1 MPNASVAQSSNTSLV
16 FTNASATG
24 RTGPTQSQLNT
35 AYSGTDLS
43 GNVTIITQGFQEWT
57 VPYTGTYSIQAFGAQ
72 GGNAAYSG
80 GKGASI
86 SGEFKLES
94 GDVLKIVV
102 GQKGVI
108 SSNSSTRGYA
118 AGGGGGTYVVQS
130 PYTSNS
136 SILVIAGGGGGGGSG
151 PLGNSTDQNGLDGS
165 ISTNGN
171 NGLGPNG
178 STGGVNGNGGSA
190 GSNSGS
196 SSGAGFIGNSPS
208 FIGWADGAISFVN
221 GANGSLNNQTNRSDG
236 GFGGGGGAGYG
247 GGGGGGYSG
256 GGAGHY
262 NATYDYGG
270 GGGGS
275 YNLGTNQNNIAGF
288 NIGHGKV
295 VITPVINLNR
305 IQNDTTISCGEL
317 VTIGYS
323 SISVTDQLKLHYPMN
338 GNAVD
343 YSSNKVDGVITGSI
357 SGVLDRFGNTAGAL
371 NFPNSTTSRTLIIDS
386 VALFNGTQDFTY
398 SFWIRPATFT
408 RYPMWFRNGKWGS
421 GHNFGVRNN
430 TTLTMNG
437 NTVGS
442 GTVSFV
448 PTLNN
453 WSHMVIIRKGDSIS
467 QWSNGLF
474 RGNYTANNSNWGN
487 PFSPSKPMYI
497 GSGDA
502 TSDTYFRGDMDEFAY
517 YDKALNQAEIIALYQ
532 SPDLTKNNYLWSTG
546 ETTLTIDVSP
556 IVTTTYYVT
565 ITDGIASRADSV
577 TISIAGP
584 VKQNITATNTAICDG
599 AATTIT
605 TASSESGMNYSLY
618 ETAGNTLVDGP
629 TAGTGAP
636 LSFATGNLTS
646 TTNFYVDGATSQ
658 NLSPTGG
665 TALDFDGSNDYV
677 VLPSS
682 INSQIAN
689 TITIEGWFNISSLG
703 EAAMLVGES
712 YLGDGNIEFMIYKHN
727 GNLNAGFF
735 NGGFQNNSAAM
746 PTLNTWVHIAAT
758 YNQQNI
764 ITYYNGIEVANTAK
778 TLSLPVG
785 TEEWRLGR
793 RWDHNERLDGKMDE
807 VRIWNIARTQAEI
820 SASMYSALTGSEA
833 GLVAYFNFEDGT
845 GSATLTDKTSNNYNG
860 TLFGMDVNSDWVTG
874 YGPSG
879 LGTCSVNSE
888 TVTVSISALVNQNI
902 TATNASVCS
911 DSSTT
916 VTTASSETGVNYS
929 LYNASATLIDGPT
942 SGNGSS
948 LSFNTGSLIAATDF
962 YVAGATPQNLSPT
975 GGTALDFDG
984 VNDHI
989 ITPLDA
995 DLDVIP
1001 VTTWEAWIY
1010 PTIDDASYNMI
1021 MSQEDGGWDRFIA
1034 INSGKFALGR
1044 TINGWVP
1051 PGPIILNTWQHIA
1064 VVYSGANIK
1073 FYLNGVEFVSG
1084 TTEGSH
1090 SSLGKFTI
1098 GSNQAGTQNF
1108 KGKMDEVRVWN
1119 VARTQAEISAN
1130 MSTSL
1135 TGSEAGLVAY
1145 FNFEDGTGS
1154 ATLNDKTSNNYNGT
1168 LFGMDVNADWVQ
1180 GFGAYG
1186 SGSCSVNSDTV
1197 SVSVD
1202 HITAPSTTGA
1212 NICEGTS
1219 ALINAFGGTG
1229 SQVYKWYGDAYGN
1242 NIIGNGSG
1250 FTSPPLT
1257 TNTTYYAG
1265 LSNSG
1270 GVDTVAPVPHIT
1282 GYSGNARGYYFVA
1295 PTDFTITSLYVP
1307 TDAGG
1312 INQNIAVVRF
1322 NTAPPIYSSTTN
1334 NFSTLFLAQN
1344 NATTG
1349 YIPVS
1354 IKIYAGDIIGVLGGR
1369 SAANNASYGV
1379 FSNIAINGISATTY
1393 RLGMQFNLST
1403 TAPQNLW
1410 TESSSSKSRV
1420 NFTYTSSFK
1429 TNNCNSSLTAT
1440 LVTVNSPSFS
1450 FAQDTITACG
1460 ADSVNVDAGAGWA
1473 SYAWSNGDVT
1483 QISTITSS
1491 GTYNVTVTDANG
1503 CTAEDSLVVGVIGA
1517 AIIQGDTTICS
1528 RELVTIGYSSISVTN
1543 QLKLHY
1549 PMNGNAD
1556 DYSPSKVDG
1565 LISGGISGVP
1575 DRFGNTAGA
1584 LNFPNSTATR
1594 TLIIDSVALFSG
1606 TQDFTYSFWIRPVTF
1621 GGYPK
1626 WFQNG
1631 EWNNGDNFGIRN
1643 NKVLMMNNVTVGS
1656 GSVSFIPTLNQW
1668 THIVIRRSGSI
1679 VSEWANG
1686 GYQGDFTNSKGNVF
1700 SPSQPLFIGSA
1711 TIGSGTYYKGDMDD
1725 FAYYN
1730 KALSQA
1736 EITALYQSPD
1746 YMSYTY
1752 SWSTGE
1758 TTATIDVIPAQ
1769 TTTYYVTTT
1778 DGISSCTNSINIRV
1792 LDTLGLDAIAQNVSA
1807 YADSTGR
1814 VYVNPTDVNN
1824 GSSAVCGIDN
1834 MWIGDTAI
1842 YCVDAGDF
1850 WFFAEDVN
1858 GNIDSA
1864 QFTLTILDS
1873 IKPTLASVS
1882 DTIIYLD
1889 ANGGAAVSI
1898 NSIVASSNDNCTSM
1912 LTFTASDTTF
1922 DCTDDTV
1929 LVTLSARDE
1938 SGNVSYDSLLITI
1951 LDTIAPTPS
1960 VQGAIVYL
1968 DASGY
1973 GNFSALNLIS
1983 DTGEVCGDVTMSFS
1997 DTSIS
2002 CSNTITIANCPA
2014 TVISTNQVSNGTS
2027 GTNKGQSFT
2036 SIEFGAIDKIELQV
2050 WPTGAPYLVI
2060 REWVSNTYVSAFNGA
2075 VLATS
2080 NTATNMP
2087 ANTNWSDMSTFIFDI
2102 PVIIDSN
2109 KKYVIQVMNG
2119 SPYVKIPGTYAG
2131 GEAYETANPS
2141 FVRDMKF
2148 KVYSCGVGTKSV
2160 TITDAS
2166 GNSVTQK
2173 FGLAV
2178 LDTIVPIIFAGN
2190 QTVYLDNSGF
2200 AYLDVLNV
2208 DSASFDNCTL
2218 DSIWLSADTFTCG
2231 TSGNYT
2237 LFGTDGAGNQSSD
2250 QFYVAVLDTISPTLI
2265 VRDTTIYLNMATGT
2279 ASLAW
2284 KGLVLDTLDNCSI
2297 DSVISLQLSSSVNL
2311 KYACADTGIH
2321 QVSFRTVDNSGNST
2335 TVVSNVTVLNT
2346 TCTPP
2351 VAIADTF
2358 SFDETTTLISLTAI
2372 GYDVD
2377 SVNGDSIYFNAYSGN
2392 GLSILDFNAE
2402 TGHIEFSAN
2411 NRFDF
2416 EVDSQLVIKYE
2427 VVDRMGN
2434 VDSANVVINVINLVE
2449 QVYAGYGNALSF
2461 DNIDD
2466 QVTLPI
2472 DLSFNT
2478 TEFSI
2483 EAWVYWT
2490 GSTNDIDYISGKG
2503 FGQYELHTG
2512 GTSGSNSI
2520 RFIPTD
2526 QVWIDAPTGS
2536 FLPNKWNH
2544 LVGVYNPS
2552 VSLGKVYINGL
2563 DVGAISNGVN
2573 GLSTAV
2579 VNTTSDVIIGRR
2591 ANGDFPFNGNIDEFK
2606 LWNKALTA
2614 KEVSQ
2619 SYLLRSNQNEINLV
2633 AYLNFD
2639 NQWEDFDNIASLD
2652 YVQGIF
2658 SQGSPTFV
2666 ESYNPFNYEIGE
2678 RLPIGDTVSFGLA
2691 WDADSNNITF
2701 SKFAGDTSQFDID
2714 SQTGAITVGINSNL
2728 DYENDPL
2735 LIFTYQVHE
2744 DGDNQTDTASIKVSL
2759 LDENDRPVFSDVTNI
2774 ISQIICASDFN
2785 PTFNF
2790 EVHDDDPGDT
2800 SFLSVWA
2807 ITSNQLLI
2815 DSNTIFIQ
2823 GSNTA
2828 RSISF
2833 NPTYV
2838 DSGLVD
2844 IKIYVQDPS
2853 GAIDSAV
2860 FIVYVQPTYYTYDT
2874 VSVCLWDNITVNG
2887 NSYSYSTG
2895 TVVDSLN
2902 TNFGC
2907 DSVVQTFIHI
2917 DSLLNPS
2924 VTANVFMCEDSV
2936 ATLTIASAEFGVR
2949 YQLIDVN
2956 TSANIDTAYLGTG
2969 ADINILIPITDT
2981 TTIAVSAT
2989 GSYSAGVC
2997 GRILSDTVTINY
3009 VPNVLP
3015 TITLLSSDTICFYDS
3030 LVLSSNYYSNNL
3042 WSNGATAQSITVS
3055 DSGIYSLSVT
3065 TDGIC
3070 PVTIYD
3076 TIYHHVL
3083 PVDATAT
3090 APTEVCWGDTSNI
3103 SIANSEI
3110 GTDYY
3115 LYFEQGSTVIDGP
3128 ISGNGSTIDFSF
3140 GPFTQDTTFQLHA
3153 QNRNCEIIL
3162 TDKPTVQVNP
3172 LPVVTVHND
3181 TNMSPVDTIQI
3192 WADGGSTYLWSDG
3205 QTGDTISITPDTNI
3219 TYYVTVTSAKGCN
3232 QYDSVYILLNTF
3244 PTLNDTLISINENP
3258 VNGSFIGNL
3267 LGFDSDAND
3276 TLSYQIISGNVA
3288 NYTLLNGGK
3297 LYVAT
3302 PLAIDVET
3310 NPFDTIYVRV
3320 TDDGD
3325 PMLSD
3330 SGRVVIRIL
3339 DLNEKPVIVTD
3350 TFLID
3355 ENSVNGLFVGTAN
3368 SIDVDTLTSFSY
3380 TVIGGAN
3387 TTFEINPTTGAIT
3400 VKDSTYLD
3408 VETTETFEL
3417 VVEVSDGGLVADL
3430 YDTTA
3435 YVINLNDINEKPI
3448 IGDSTF
3454 VINENAPQSDTIGTM
3469 YAVDVD
3475 VNTSFRYVLYGGDVS
3490 AIGISTN
3497 GILTI
3502 KDSAQFSY
3510 ENRAFFEVDMVVF
3523 DGGLSP
3529 EMSDS
3534 AKIRVNIIDLN
3545 EKPILNDSLFTII
3558 ENSPNGDYLGTVLAT
3573 DVDSTKSFNYTLIGG
3588 DTSAIEMDLNGVL
3601 TIKDSVQFS
3610 YENRA
3615 YFEVDIEVTD
3625 GGIAPEMID
3634 TSTVRINVIDV
3645 NEKPVLIVDLF
3656 TIDENLSNSTIIN
3669 TIVANDVDSTQTLT
3683 YAILEGADTA
3693 FAISTNGV
3701 VSVLNEN
3708 YLDFEKTTSF
3718 NINVQVADGGIDSI
3732 KYDTL
3737 VYTINLND
3745 LNEKPEV
3752 ISVISFLVNENQP
3765 NGNVLG
3771 TITAQ
3776 DQDIITNFKYTLYS
3790 GDINAVSIDSI
3801 TGILSIKDVT
3811 QFDFETNTSFVVNLV
3826 VEDGGLIPEMK
3837 DSSIITINVLDIN
3850 EKPIVYDSIFSINE
3864 NIPNG
3869 TSLGFVASSDVDA
3882 VQNIQYSLIAGNVNL
3897 MNIDASTGELTV
3909 SNSSAFNVEAD
3920 TAFVVDVRVTD
3931 GGLTPTMNDT
3941 ATIKVKIK
3949 DLNEHPVISFIS
3961 GETICSIDSTLIQ
3974 AIQVYDVDSG
3984 DSAGSL
3990 SLVAFSSSSV
4000 VPVDSIFLSGTDSN
4014 RFIHVHPV
4022 MQAFGTV
4029 QIGVYVFDNENF
4041 ADTSYFTLRVNR
4053 LPNTSAGIDKVIC
4066 IEDTSFLVASGG
4078 ISYSWSNG
4086 FNGKTAKVYPVNT
4099 TTYVVTATNSF
4110 GCQRADSVT
4119 VAVNPLPQINIGVL
4133 SSICLND
4140 SPDTLNSAVPIGGTY
4155 YGVGVVNGVFN
4166 PTLAGIG
4173 TKSIYYLYT
4182 DSNGCFGIDT
4192 SSIIVRIVPSPV
4204 LSSFGFSCTGDTPF
4218 VLNHGSPLN
4227 GTYSGTGVIN
4237 NTFNPAVSGVG
4248 THLIS
4253 YSLTLNGCIGSVT
4266 KALIVNRTDTA
4277 GYTMPLG
4284 QLCLNELN
4292 PMFTNGI
4299 PAGGVYNG
4307 SPYIAATGSFDPIAA
4322 GVGKHTVDYTFTNA
4336 NNCISSVSD
4345 TVEVLSLPV
4354 VQIASIPDVCANG
4367 VASPLIG
4374 GTPSGGVY
4382 KGLGV
4387 FNGAFNPSA
4396 TGPGMFNIG
4405 YSYTDLSQCTVVDT
4419 QTVTVYNAPLV
4430 QINGLS
4436 GFCENI
4442 DTFNLVS
4449 SGSPLGGYFTGKS
4462 IIDSLNYL
4470 PSTILPS
4477 DTITYAYSDVNGC
4490 SNSIDKI
4497 VLIHDVVAAS
4507 IASLNSIC
4515 ENDEQVH
4522 LTGGLPKGGMYFGPG
4537 VDSLAGYIIPSS
4549 LTPGNFKILYS
4560 YTSVKGCIDTAS
4572 GIINIKPKPVV
4583 TLASLP
4589 TVCEATTPFILTQGT
4604 PLGGSY
4610 SGFGVINEFFY
4621 AGIAGIGTD
4630 SVAYSYIAVNGCSNN
4645 ATQPI
4650 TVDPAPVAVASND
4663 TSICEG
4669 QRITLVASGGN
4680 SYNWS
4685 NGETT
4690 SNIKVSP
4697 TSTQIYSVDISTSA
4711 ICSVTENIKVTV
4723 RPKMNLTFNTTDA
4736 SCNNANGVSTVKTNG
4751 GVGPYTYAWTS
4762 GHTTALA
4769 FGISSGL
4776 YEVTVTDVYSCES
4789 IADATVTDVDGPQII
4804 LNSLTDPDCFDSNDG
4819 SIDLDVTA
4827 QTNYNINWSNGE
4839 HSASLNNIGG
4849 GNYTISVLDDNGC
4862 AAFETYTLTSPDS
4875 LRIDFNTVDPTC
4887 GNSDG
4892 KIYAMPSGGTPGYSY
4907 NWFPTIGT
4915 TDSLVNV
4922 SSGGYQVQFTD
4933 LNNCLI
4939 NGIVSLTD
4947 FGAPTILLDSIA
4959 NPDCS
4964 ISNGYV
4970 SILVSP
4976 IDSTY
4981 QYNWSNGDTVDFISN
4996 VGAGVYS
5003 LTVSDT
5009 VCSSSYVLE
5018 LFGNAAEQPQI
5029 CKVSIDTSNNNA
5041 IVNWDESVTPNA
5053 QSYNIYSGSVEKE
5066 KFVLIGTVQS
5076 GQGSIYIDSA
5086 TAEYQKA
5093 FGYRITANNACAEST
5108 PSQGHKSV
5116 YLTHTEN
5123 KQQLDLFWN
5132 EYLGAK
5138 AINYIVY
5145 RNEFNEGWK
5154 AIDTLD
5160 SKITTFSET
5169 DYSMLPTTLHYFVE
5183 AVIDNNC
5190 GSDNRSFS
5198 NKTVNVGNIGVD
5210 INEVGDLGNKVGLY
5224 PNPTR
5229 GNVVLYLEFVE
5240 VKDINVRI
5248 FNLQGQLI
5256 YSDILGEVVGN
5267 SSHNIDLSAMASGSY
5282 YVEVS
5287 SDSWSTKLPLIIQ

>member
-1 MPNASVAQSSNTSLV
+1 MPNASVAQSGNTSLV

-221 GANGSLNNQTNRSDG
+221 GAYGSLNNQTNRSDG

-275 YNLGTNQNNIAGF
+275 YNSGTNQNNIAGF

-646 TTNFYVDGATSQ
+646 TTNFYVDGAT
-658 NLSPTGG
+658 
-665 TALDFDGSNDYV
+665 
-677 VLPSS
+677 
-682 INSQIAN
+682 
-689 TITIEGWFNISSLG
+689 
-703 EAAMLVGES
+703 
-712 YLGDGNIEFMIYKHN
+712 
-727 GNLNAGFF
+727 
-735 NGGFQNNSAAM
+735 
-746 PTLNTWVHIAAT
+746 
-758 YNQQNI
+758 
-764 ITYYNGIEVANTAK
+764 
-778 TLSLPVG
+778 
-785 TEEWRLGR
+785 
-793 RWDHNERLDGKMDE
+793 
-807 VRIWNIARTQAEI
+807 
-820 SASMYSALTGSEA
+820 
-833 GLVAYFNFEDGT
+833 
-845 GSATLTDKTSNNYNG
+845 
-860 TLFGMDVNSDWVTG
+860 
-874 YGPSG
+874 
-879 LGTCSVNSE
+879 
-888 TVTVSISALVNQNI
+888 
-902 TATNASVCS
+902 
-911 DSSTT
+911 
-916 VTTASSETGVNYS
+916 
-929 LYNASATLIDGPT
+929 
-942 SGNGSS
+942 
-948 LSFNTGSLIAATDF
+948 
-962 YVAGATPQNLSPT
+962 PQNLSPT

-1051 PGPIILNTWQHIA
+1051 PALIILNTWQHIA

-1270 GVDTVAPVPHIT
+1270 GVDTVTPVPHIT

-1312 INQNIAVVRF
+1312 INQNIAVVRL
-1322 NTAPPIYSSTTN
+1322 NAAPPSYSSTTN

-1584 LNFPNSTATR
+1584 LNFPNSTTTR

-1668 THIVIRRSGSI
+1668 THIVIRRSGST

-1769 TTTYYVTTT
+1769 TTTFYVTTT

-1889 ANGGAAVSI
+1889 ANGEAAVSI

-1960 VQGAIVYL
+1960 IQGAIVYL

-1973 GNFSALNLIS
+1973 GNFSASNLIS

-2060 REWVSNTYVSAFNGA
+2060 REWVSDTYVSAFNGA

-2087 ANTNWSDMSTFIFDI
+2087 ANTNWSDMSTFIFEI

-3288 NYTLLNGGK
+3288 NYTLLDGGK

-3634 TSTVRINVIDV
+3634 TSTVRIKVIDV

-3669 TIVANDVDSTQTLT
+3669 TIVATDVDSTQTLT

-4477 DTITYAYSDVNGC
+4477 DTITYTYSDVNGC

-5029 CKVSIDTSNNNA
+5029 CKVSIDISNNNA

-5169 DYSMLPTTLHYFVE
+5169 DYSMLPATLHYFVE

>member
-1 MPNASVAQSSNTSLV
+1 VFSVFILAMALLLMPNASVAQSGNTSLV

-275 YNLGTNQNNIAGF
+275 YNSGTNQNNIAGF

-646 TTNFYVDGATSQ
+646 TTNFYVDGAT
-658 NLSPTGG
+658 
-665 TALDFDGSNDYV
+665 
-677 VLPSS
+677 
-682 INSQIAN
+682 
-689 TITIEGWFNISSLG
+689 
-703 EAAMLVGES
+703 
-712 YLGDGNIEFMIYKHN
+712 
-727 GNLNAGFF
+727 
-735 NGGFQNNSAAM
+735 
-746 PTLNTWVHIAAT
+746 
-758 YNQQNI
+758 
-764 ITYYNGIEVANTAK
+764 
-778 TLSLPVG
+778 
-785 TEEWRLGR
+785 
-793 RWDHNERLDGKMDE
+793 
-807 VRIWNIARTQAEI
+807 
-820 SASMYSALTGSEA
+820 
-833 GLVAYFNFEDGT
+833 
-845 GSATLTDKTSNNYNG
+845 
-860 TLFGMDVNSDWVTG
+860 
-874 YGPSG
+874 
-879 LGTCSVNSE
+879 
-888 TVTVSISALVNQNI
+888 
-902 TATNASVCS
+902 
-911 DSSTT
+911 
-916 VTTASSETGVNYS
+916 
-929 LYNASATLIDGPT
+929 
-942 SGNGSS
+942 
-948 LSFNTGSLIAATDF
+948 
-962 YVAGATPQNLSPT
+962 PQNLSPT

-1051 PGPIILNTWQHIA
+1051 PALIILNTWQHIA

-1584 LNFPNSTATR
+1584 LNFPNSTTTR

-1668 THIVIRRSGSI
+1668 THIVIRRSGST

-1711 TIGSGTYYKGDMDD
+1711 NIGSGTYYKGDMDD

-1758 TTATIDVIPAQ
+1758 TTATINVIPAQ

-1889 ANGGAAVSI
+1889 ANGEAAVSI

-1973 GNFSALNLIS
+1973 GNFSASNLIS

-2060 REWVSNTYVSAFNGA
+2060 REWVSDTYVSAFNGA

-2853 GAIDSAV
+2853 GAIDSTV

-3288 NYTLLNGGK
+3288 NYTLLDGGK

-3634 TSTVRINVIDV
+3634 TSTVRIKVIDV

-3669 TIVANDVDSTQTLT
+3669 TIVATDVDSTQTLT

-4477 DTITYAYSDVNGC
+4477 DTITYTYSDVNGC

-5169 DYSMLPTTLHYFVE
+5169 DYSMLPATLHYFVE